1 MRKIHLISIGF
12 IGIAIVLLV
21 MAAGDMSTYSS
32 FADAIEK
39 PGVSVKIIGQLAK
52 DKEMVYEPEIDPNHF
67 TFYMIDRENEEQKV
81 ILLSAKPQDFERTEE
96 IVLTGYW
103 AEDSFIATDML
114 MKCPSKYVDEEIR
127 VRAES

>member
-1 MRKIHLISIGF
+1 MRRIHFVSIGL
-12 IGIAIVLLV
+12 IGVAIVLLV

-32 FADAIEK
+32 FSEAKEN
-39 PGVSVKIIGQLAK
+39 PGVSVKINGQLAL
-52 DKEMVYEPEIDPNHF
+52 DKEMYYNPEEDPNHF
-67 TFYMIDRENEEQKV
+67 SFYMIDRNNVESKV
-81 ILLSAKPQDFERTEE
+81 ILLSAKPQDFERSEE

-103 AEDSFIATDML
+103 AGDAFIATDML

>member
-1 MRKIHLISIGF
+1 MRKIHFVSIGF

-21 MAAGDMSTYSS
+21 AAAGDMSTYSN
-32 FADAIEK
+32 FEEAMQK
-39 PGVSVKIIGQLAK
+39 PGVSVKINGQLAK
-52 DKEMVYEPEIDPNHF
+52 DKEMIYNPQIDPNHF
-67 TFYMIDRENEEQKV
+67 TFHMIDRNNNEQKV
-81 ILLSAKPQDFERTEE
+81 ILLSARPQDFERTEE

-103 AEDSFIATDML
+103 ADDAFIATDML

>member
-1 MRKIHLISIGF
+1 MRKIHFISIGF

-39 PGVSVKIIGQLAK
+39 PGVSVKINGQLAK
-52 DKEMVYEPEIDPNHF
+52 DKEMIYEPEIDPNHF
-67 TFYMIDRENEEQKV
+67 SFYMIDRDNVEQKV
-81 ILLSAKPQDFERTEE
+81 ILLSARPQDFERSEE

-103 AEDSFIATDML
+103 SEDAFIATDML